1 MSNLRSIGLLAGL
14 LGACAATV
22 QGFAAGQVAQGPV
35 PNFSS
40 ADFPWVGTSGSLLP
54 PPFGLGP
61 VTYDKANPV
70 LRRAPNNRGDV
81 VESPLSLA
89 DLNNPNLK
97 PWVVDH
103 LRNANEELLAGKK
116 LRYSSRASCKPAGV
130 PEFLVYAGAFQ
141 PIHFIQTPDKVVLI
155 NQGDVQVRHVYL
167 DVPHSA
173 NPKPSWYGESVG
185 RYEGDELVV
194 DTIGFNDKTFVDD
207 SYNLPHTTQLHVVER
222 FKVIEEG
229 KTLEV
234 NVTVEDPG
242 AFNAPWYAIA
252 RYRRATSPQGL
263 TEQPCAEN
271 NVNVGNN
278 YDTPTA
284 TQPDF

>member
-1 MSNLRSIGLLAGL
+1 M
-14 LGACAATV
+14 AAP
-22 QGFAAGQVAQGPV
+22 AAGQPVKGPAAS
-35 PNFSS
+35 FSS

-54 PPFGLGP
+54 PPSGLGP

-70 LRRAPNNRGDV
+70 MRSAPNNRGDV
-81 VESPLSLA
+81 VEAPLALA
-89 DLNNPNLK
+89 DLSNPNLK
-97 PWVVDH
+97 PGVVDH
-103 LRNANEELLAGKK
+103 LRKANEEMLAGKK

-141 PIHFIQTPDKVVLI
+141 PIHFIQAHDKIVLI
-155 NQGDVQVRHVYL
+155 NQGDVQVRHIYL
-167 DVPHSA
+167 NVPHSR

-207 SYNLPHTTQLHVVER
+207 TYNLPHTSQLHVIER
-222 FKVIEEG
+222 FKVIEDG

-234 NVTVEDPG
+234 RVTVEDPG
-242 AFNAPWYAIA
+242 AFNAPWSAIA
-252 RYRRATSPQGL
+252 RYRRATAPQKL

-271 NVNVGNN
+271 NLDLGNN
-278 YDTPTA
+278 YNTPTA
-284 TQPDF
+284 DKPDF